1 MKRRIPIGSF
11 SGLNFTIWTA
21 KIDRTTQVS
30 SCELA
35 YRELK
40 NHDDDFADDDRK

>member
-1 MKRRIPIGSF
+1 MKRRILIGSF

-35 YRELK
+35 YVTYEAAR
-40 NHDDDFADDDRK
+40 NVGVR